1 MRIQIEIVDIPPSL
15 SNDTTVIRVLS
26 ITRQYCIEKA
36 KSIHLIFDIE
46 GSVLYWNSG
55 IFKTKSTFFWKL
67 VQAPNLAD
75 FVNFSPRQAH
85 RFKYCQL
92 SSTVAS
98 VPR

>member
-46 GSVLYWNSG
+46 GSVLY
-55 IFKTKSTFFWKL
+55 
-67 VQAPNLAD
+67 
-75 FVNFSPRQAH
+75 
-85 RFKYCQL
+85 
-92 SSTVAS
+92 
-98 VPR
+98 